1 MTHRTM
7 TRWERTLRK
16 MALNLAIGLNNI
28 YGSIGG
34 TIYRVP
40 DPLPQ
45 RDSAPPPDDLA
56 PTFVPSAPNLPQREH
71 RGRD

>member
-1 MTHRTM
+1 MTNRPM
-7 TRWERTLRK
+7 PRWERTLRK
-16 MALNLAIGLNNI
+16 MALNLAVALSNI

-40 DPLPQ
+40 EPTPQ
-45 RDSAPPPDDLA
+45 RDSAPPPDDLTTTLA
-56 PTFVPSAPNLPQREH
+56 PTTHNMPPRER